1 MDIADNKHIN
11 FLKGEN
17 VKTRFVKVAGIAFG
31 ILWAAQS
38 ASFAQSQGNVYGK
51 IYADWYDN
59 QSNLHTLDNTVARSG
74 FDLTRAYFG
83 YDYKIDSNFTGD
95 VLLDV
100 ARINPGTSA
109 TSTSTSTVNA
119 TTGAVTTT
127 TTTTLATDKRY
138 DAFLKY
144 GYVAWKNVL
153 PYTTLTAGQIPYFAF
168 DVQEAFW
175 DHRYIYKTLMDQQ
188 GWESSADLGA
198 KAVCVPNDML
208 KVTLGVT
215 NGEGY
220 TAPQDIYGDFKTA
233 LAVQVNPVKEF
244 TVYLYGDYMQV
255 GNGTLPGAAHA
266 PQSTGS
272 LFAGYNLPDMW
283 KLGVE
288 LDGQANKGG
297 TANRTVS
304 GVSANGSYN
313 IFQPLQIFARFDMVG
328 SAGNWNTPTG
338 VDGRTAMGG
347 IQYSPVKKVKL
358 AADYQWSLARGPGD
372 PTASDMFYINCEVD
386 Y

>member
-31 ILWAAQS
+31 ILWAAHS
-38 ASFAQSQGNVYGK
+38 ASIAQSQGNVYGK

-59 QSNLHTLDNTVARSG
+59 QSNIHTLDATTARSG

-100 ARINPGTSA
+100 ARIN
-109 TSTSTSTVNA
+109 
-119 TTGAVTTT
+119 AVTAVAAAAAGVAPVVT
-127 TTTTLATDKRY
+127 TDKRY

-144 GYVAWKNVL
+144 GYLAWKNVL

-233 LAVQVNPVKEF
+233 LGIQLNPVKEF
-244 TVYLYGDYMQV
+244 TVYLYGDCMQV

-266 PQSTGS
+266 TQSTGS

-283 KLGVE
+283 KLGLE
-288 LDGQANKGG
+288 LDGQTNKGG
-297 TANRTVS
+297 TANHTVS

-328 SAGNWNTPTG
+328 SAGDWNTG
-338 VDGRTAMGG
+338 VDGRTAIAG
-347 IQYSPVKKVKL
+347 IQYSPIKKVKM
-358 AADYQWSLARGPGD
+358 AVDYQWSLARAYGAAAAASSD
-372 PTASDMFYINCEVD
+372 PAASDMFYINCEVD